1 MSGAHALVTG
11 LGVVTAI
18 GRDVPSFT
26 AALREGRSGVRPA
39 GPVFAARLAGFDA
52 TEELGNSPI
61 PFGRGAFRV
70 ARRAPWPVQV
80 AVLTAVQAWC
90 DAGLPDRGIDPTRIG
105 LVVAGSN
112 LTACTAERMR
122 RTFARDPRF
131 VPPSAA
137 LHALDSDHVGVLSQ
151 VLGIRGAG
159 QTVGAAS
166 ASGGVA
172 IDTAARLLAT
182 GAVDVCL
189 VLGAVTELTEPDRA
203 ALTNLG
209 VLATTGATLPGPPF
223 DRGHRG
229 MVPGEGCAC
238 LVLESPSLGR
248 PGSVVLAGHAVALD
262 GNSQADPSVAGERRA
277 MAGALRMAGVGPG
290 ELSYV
295 NTHGT
300 GSELGDRTELAALRA
315 VLGEAAGGPV
325 LNATKALTG
334 HCLGAAGV
342 VEAVATVIQ
351 VRDGFAHPNPGLT
364 EPIEQGWRFAGTG
377 WCGLARPRVA
387 LSNSFGFGGFNA
399 SAVFREAR

>member
-1 MSGAHALVTG
+1 MTGADVLVTG
-11 LGVVTAI
+11 LGVRTSI
-18 GRDVPSFT
+18 GHDVPSFT
-26 AALREGRSGVRPA
+26 AALRAGRSGIRPA
-39 GPVFAARLAGFDA
+39 GPVFAARLIGFDA
-52 TEELGNSPI
+52 DQELGKLSI
-61 PFGRGAFRV
+61 PLGGAALGV

-112 LTACTAERMR
+112 LTACNAERMR

-131 VPPSAA
+131 VPPRAA
-137 LHALDSDHVGVLSQ
+137 LHALDSDHVGVLSH
-151 VLGIRGAG
+151 VLGIQGAG

-209 VLATTGATLPGPPF
+209 ALATKGAAPPGPPF
-223 DRGHRG
+223 DRRHRG

-238 LVLESPSLGR
+238 LVLESASLGGR
-248 PGSVVLAGHAVALD
+248 GTAVLAGHAVALD

-277 MAGALRMAGVGPG
+277 MAGALAMAGVAPA

-315 VLGEAAGGPV
+315 VLGDAAGRPV

-351 VRDGFAHPNPGLT
+351 LREGFAHPNPGLT
-364 EPIEQGWRFAGTG
+364 EPIESGWRFAGDE
-377 WCGLARPRVA
+377 CALARPGVA

-399 SAVFREAR
+399 SVVFR

>member
-1 MSGAHALVTG
+1 MSGAGVLVTG
-11 LGVVTAI
+11 LGVLSSI
-18 GRDVPSFT
+18 GHDVPSFT
-26 AALREGRSGVRPA
+26 DAMRAGRSGIRPA
-39 GPVFAARLAGFDA
+39 GATFAARLVGFDA
-52 TEELGNSPI
+52 AEELAKLSI
-61 PFGRGAFRV
+61 PLGRGALGV
-70 ARRAPWPVQV
+70 ARRAPWPVQI

-90 DAGLPDRGIDPTRIG
+90 DAGLPDRRIDPTRIG

-112 LTACTAERMR
+112 LTACQAERTR

-131 VPPSAA
+131 VPPRAA
-137 LHALDSDHVGVLSQ
+137 LHALDSDHVGVLSH
-151 VLGIRGAG
+151 VLGIQGVG
-159 QTVGAAS
+159 HTVGAAS

-189 VLGAVTELTEPDRA
+189 VLGAVAELTEPDRA

-209 VLATTGATLPGPPF
+209 VLATTDSTLPGPPF

-238 LVLESPSLGR
+238 LVLESASLRG
-248 PGSVVLAGHAVALD
+248 PGVAVLAGHSVALD
-262 GNSQADPSVAGERRA
+262 GNSQADPSVEGERRA
-277 MAGALRMAGVGPG
+277 MAGALDMAGVAPA

-315 VLGEAAGGPV
+315 VLGDAARNPV

-351 VRDGFAHPNPGLT
+351 LRGGFAHPNPGLT
-364 EPIEQGWRFAGTG
+364 DPIEPGWRFAGAE
-377 WCGLARPRVA
+377 CVLARPRVA

-399 SAVFREAR
+399 SAVFREPR